1 MVKDYHERLASEAS
15 TKALSSLSS
24 FEEKAGYSTA
34 LQVITENKPPTYK
47 YFDDMARM
55 KSLDEYVGEIDSK
68 RVVLRI
74 HLKLNSDPE
83 LANKRV

>member
-1 MVKDYHERLASEAS
+1 MKDYHDRLASESSQA
-15 TKALSSLSS
+15 ALKHLES

-55 KSLDEYVGEIDSK
+55 KSLDEYVGEW
-68 RVVLRI
+68 
-74 HLKLNSDPE
+74 HAKLGRRS
-83 LANKRV
+83 AC